1 LPGFFPI
8 YLGDA
13 GGLGLG
19 AWLFLFLGNFFI
31 YHLGLLPI
39 VDGSS
44 THFAS
49 AFHSP
54 ALPFPLN

>member
-1 LPGFFPI
+1 
-8 YLGDA
+8 LGDA

-31 YHLGLLPI
+31 YHLGLLPL

-49 AFHSP
+49 ALPSP